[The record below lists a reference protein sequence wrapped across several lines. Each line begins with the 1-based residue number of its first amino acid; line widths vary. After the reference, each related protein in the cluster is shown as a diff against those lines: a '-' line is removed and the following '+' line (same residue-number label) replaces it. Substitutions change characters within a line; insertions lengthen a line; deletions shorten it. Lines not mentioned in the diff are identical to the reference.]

1 MLYHLFEILESQFN
15 LPGAS
20 LFSYL
25 SFRAAVTVIM
35 ALSISIV
42 FGKKIINYLKVKQVG
57 ENVRELGLEGEE
69 KKAGTPTMGG
79 IIIIIGTL
87 IPVIL
92 MSNLENIYIQILII
106 STLILGTIGLID
118 DYIKVFK
125 KDKKGL
131 HGKFKIAGQS
141 LLGIFVGIVLLTNNN
156 ITIVEFDKNLNSDNI
171 ELSRIEEVKSYKTT
185 IPFFKNNELDYNEFS
200 KAIFGDESNYL
211 WLIIIP
217 IIIFIIASVSN
228 SNNLTDGLDGLSAG
242 LSAIIIFTLGVF
254 AWTSG
259 NIIFSDYLNIMYIP
273 RVGEITIFI
282 AALIGSL
289 VGFLWYNTYPASVFM
304 GDTGSLTVG
313 GLIAVISILIRK
325 ELLIPILCGV
335 FLLEALSVIIQVSY
349 FKLTKKNTG
358 VGKRIFLM
366 SPIHHHFQKAGYHES
381 KIVSRMWIIG
391 IFLAVYDNTNIK
403 NKIDEE
409 YNNSW
414 CW

>member
-20 LFSYL
+20 LFGYL

-35 ALSISIV
+35 ALLISIV

-69 KKAGTPTMGG
+69 KKSGTPTMGG

-87 IPVIL
+87 VPVIL

-200 KAIFGDESNYL
+200 KAIFGDESNFL

-391 IFLAVYDNTNIK
+391 IFLAVLTILTL
-403 NKIDEE
+403 KIR
-409 YNNSW
+409 
-414 CW
+414 

>member
-35 ALSISIV
+35 ALLISIV
-42 FGKKIINYLKVKQVG
+42 FGKKIINYLKAKQVG
-57 ENVRELGLEGEE
+57 ENVRELGLDGEQ

-87 IPVIL
+87 VPVIL

-141 LLGIFVGIVLLTNNN
+141 LIGIFVGIVLLTNNN
-156 ITIVEFDKNLNSDNI
+156 ITIVEFDKNLNSNNI

-185 IPFFKNNELDYNEFS
+185 IPFFKNNELDYNEVS
-200 KAIFGDESNYL
+200 KAIFGDKSNYL

-282 AALIGSL
+282 AALLGSL

-358 VGKRIFLM
+358 IGKRIFLM
-366 SPIHHHFQKAGYHES
+366 SPLHHHFQKAGYHES
-381 KIVSRMWIIG
+381 KIVSRLWIIG
-391 IFLAVYDNTNIK
+391 IFLAVITILTL
-403 NKIDEE
+403 KIR
-409 YNNSW
+409 
-414 CW
+414 

>member
-35 ALSISIV
+35 ALLISIV
-42 FGKKIINYLKVKQVG
+42 FGKRIINYLKVKQVG
-57 ENVRELGLEGEE
+57 ENIRELGLEGEE
-69 KKAGTPTMGG
+69 KKVGTPTMGG
-79 IIIIIGTL
+79 VIIIIGTL
-87 IPVIL
+87 VPVIL
-92 MSNLENIYIQILII
+92 MSNLKNIYIQILIV
-106 STLILGTIGLID
+106 STLILGIIGLID

-141 LLGIFVGIVLLTNNN
+141 LIGIFVGIVLLTNNN
-156 ITIVEFDKNLNSDNI
+156 ITIVEFDKNLNSNNI
-171 ELSRIEEVKSYKTT
+171 ELSQIEEVKSYKTT
-185 IPFFKNNELDYNEFS
+185 IPFFKNNELDYNEVS
-200 KAIFGDESNYL
+200 KAIFGDQSNYL

-282 AALIGSL
+282 AALLGSL

-358 VGKRIFLM
+358 FGKRIFLM

-391 IFLAVYDNTNIK
+391 IFLAIITILTL
-403 NKIDEE
+403 KIR
-409 YNNSW
+409 
-414 CW
+414 

>member
-1 MLYHLFEILESQFN
+1 MLYYLFEILESQFN

-35 ALSISIV
+35 SLVISIV
-42 FGKKIINYLKVKQVG
+42 FGKKIINFLKIKQVG
-57 ENVRELGLEGEE
+57 ENVRELGLDGED
-69 KKAGTPTMGG
+69 KKEGTPTMGG

-87 IPVIL
+87 VPVIL

-106 STLILGTIGLID
+106 STIILGLIGLID

-131 HGKFKIAGQS
+131 KGKFKIAGQS

-156 ITIVEFDKNLNSDNI
+156 ITIVEFDNNLNSDKI
-171 ELSRIEEVKSYKTT
+171 EFSKIEEVKSYKTT
-185 IPFFKNNELDYNEFS
+185 IPFFKNNELDYKEIS
-200 KAIFGDESNYL
+200 KAIFGKGSNYL

-217 IIIFIIASVSN
+217 IIIFIIAAVSN

-242 LSAIIIFTLGVF
+242 LSAIIVFTLGVF

-282 AALIGSL
+282 AALLGSL

-349 FKLTKKNTG
+349 FKLTKKKTG

-381 KIVSRMWIIG
+381 KIVSRLWIIG
-391 IFLAVYDNTNIK
+391 IFLAVITILTL
-403 NKIDEE
+403 KIR
-409 YNNSW
+409 
-414 CW
+414 

>member
-1 MLYHLFEILESQFN
+1 MLYYLFEILESQFN
-15 LPGAS
+15 FPGAS

-25 SFRAAVTVIM
+25 SFRAAVSVL
-35 ALSISIV
+35 LSLIISIV
-42 FGKKIINYLKVKQVG
+42 FGKKIINYLKRKQIG
-57 ENVRELGLEGEE
+57 ENIRALGLEGED

-79 IIIIIGTL
+79 LIIIIGTL

-106 STLILGTIGLID
+106 STLMLGIIGFID

-131 HGKFKIAGQS
+131 KGKFKIAGQS
-141 LLGIFVGIVLLTNNN
+141 LLGVFVGLVLLSSND
-156 ITIVEFDKNLNSDNI
+156 ITIVEFNKNEEKI
-171 ELSRIEEVKSYKTT
+171 EFSQLKEVKSYKTT
-185 IPFFKNNELDYNEFS
+185 VPFFKDNELNYSEISNSLF
-200 KAIFGDESNYL
+200 KNGDKFI

-217 IIIFIIASVSN
+217 IIIFIISAVSN

-242 LSAIIIFTLGVF
+242 LSAIIVFTLGVF

-259 NIIFSDYLNIMYIP
+259 NIVFSDYLNIMYIP

-282 AALIGSL
+282 ASLLGSL
-289 VGFLWYNTYPASVFM
+289 VGFLWYNTYPATVFM

-335 FLLEALSVIIQVSY
+335 FLLEALSVIFQVGY
-349 FKLTKKNTG
+349 FKITKSKTG
-358 VGKRIFLM
+358 IGKRIFLM

-381 KIVSRMWIIG
+381 KIVSRLWIIG
-391 IFLAVYDNTNIK
+391 IFLALITILTL
-403 NKIDEE
+403 KIR
-409 YNNSW
+409 
-414 CW
+414 

>member
-69 KKAGTPTMGG
+69 KKVGTPTMGG

-200 KAIFGDESNYL
+200 KAIFGEESNFL

-391 IFLAVYDNTNIK
+391 IFLAVLTILTL
-403 NKIDEE
+403 KIR
-409 YNNSW
+409 
-414 CW
+414 

>member
-69 KKAGTPTMGG
+69 KKVGTPTMGG

-87 IPVIL
+87 VPVIL
-92 MSNLENIYIQILII
+92 MSNLENIYIQILVI

-200 KAIFGDESNYL
+200 KAIFGDESNFL

-391 IFLAVYDNTNIK
+391 IFLAVLTILTL
-403 NKIDEE
+403 KIR
-409 YNNSW
+409 
-414 CW
+414 

>member
-69 KKAGTPTMGG
+69 KKVGTPTMGG

-156 ITIVEFDKNLNSDNI
+156 ITIVEFDKNSNSNNI
-171 ELSRIEEVKSYKTT
+171 ELSQIEEIKSYKTT
-185 IPFFKNNELDYNEFS
+185 IPFFKNNELDYNEVS
-200 KAIFGDESNYL
+200 KAIFGDQSNYL

-217 IIIFIIASVSN
+217 IIILIIASVSN

-282 AALIGSL
+282 AALLGSL

-366 SPIHHHFQKAGYHES
+366 SPIHHHFQKVGYHES
-381 KIVSRMWIIG
+381 KIVSRLWIIG
-391 IFLAVYDNTNIK
+391 IFLAVITILTL
-403 NKIDEE
+403 KIR
-409 YNNSW
+409 
-414 CW
+414 

>member
-1 MLYHLFEILESQFN
+1 MLYYLFEILESQFN
-15 LPGAS
+15 FPGAS

-25 SFRAAVTVIM
+25 SFRAAVSVLIS
-35 ALSISIV
+35 LIISIV
-42 FGKKIINYLKVKQVG
+42 FGKKIINYLKRKQIG
-57 ENVRELGLEGEE
+57 ENIRELGLEGED
-69 KKAGTPTMGG
+69 KKVGTPTMGG
-79 IIIIIGTL
+79 LIIIIGTL

-106 STLILGTIGLID
+106 STLMLGTIGFID

-131 HGKFKIAGQS
+131 KGKFKIAGQS
-141 LLGIFVGIVLLTNNN
+141 LLGIFVGLVLLLSND
-156 ITIVEFDKNLNSDNI
+156 ITIVEFNKNEEKI
-171 ELSRIEEVKSYKTT
+171 EFSQLKEIKSYKTT
-185 IPFFKNNELDYNEFS
+185 VPFFKDNELNYSEISNNLF
-200 KAIFGDESNYL
+200 KNGDKFI

-217 IIIFIIASVSN
+217 IIIFIISAVSN

-242 LSAIIIFTLGVF
+242 LSAIIVFTLGVF

-282 AALIGSL
+282 ASLLGSL
-289 VGFLWYNTYPASVFM
+289 VGFLWYNTYPATVFM

-335 FLLEALSVIIQVSY
+335 FLLEALSVIFQVGY
-349 FKLTKKNTG
+349 FKITKSKTG
-358 VGKRIFLM
+358 IGKRIFLM

-381 KIVSRMWIIG
+381 KIVSRLWIIG
-391 IFLAVYDNTNIK
+391 IFLALITILTL
-403 NKIDEE
+403 KIR
-409 YNNSW
+409 
-414 CW
+414 

>member
-1 MLYHLFEILESQFN
+1 MLYYLFEILESQFN

-69 KKAGTPTMGG
+69 KKVGTPTMGG

-200 KAIFGDESNYL
+200 KAIFGDESNFL

-391 IFLAVYDNTNIK
+391 IFLAVITILTL
-403 NKIDEE
+403 KIR
-409 YNNSW
+409 
-414 CW
+414 

>member
-1 MLYHLFEILESQFN
+1 MLYYLFEILESQFN

-35 ALSISIV
+35 SLVISIV
-42 FGKKIINYLKVKQVG
+42 FGKRIINFLKIKQVG
-57 ENVRELGLEGEE
+57 ENVRELGLDGED
-69 KKAGTPTMGG
+69 KKKGTPTMGG

-87 IPVIL
+87 VPVIL
-92 MSNLENIYIQILII
+92 MSNLENIYIKILII
-106 STLILGTIGLID
+106 STIILGLIGLID
-118 DYIKVFK
+118 DYIKVFN

-131 HGKFKIAGQS
+131 QGKFKIAGQS
-141 LLGIFVGIVLLTNNN
+141 LLGIFVGIILLTNNN
-156 ITIVEFDKNLNSDNI
+156 ITIVEFDKNLNSDKI
-171 ELSRIEEVKSYKTT
+171 EFTKIEEVKSYKTT
-185 IPFFKNNELDYNEFS
+185 IPFFKNNELDYKEVS
-200 KAIFGDESNYL
+200 IAIFGKGSNYL
-211 WLIIIP
+211 WIIIIP
-217 IIIFIIASVSN
+217 IIIFIIAAVSN

-242 LSAIIIFTLGVF
+242 LSAIIVFTLGVF

-282 AALIGSL
+282 AALLGSL

-349 FKLTKKNTG
+349 FKLTKKKTG

-381 KIVSRMWIIG
+381 KIVSRLWIIG
-391 IFLAVYDNTNIK
+391 IFLAVLTILTL
-403 NKIDEE
+403 KIR
-409 YNNSW
+409 
-414 CW
+414 

>member
-1 MLYHLFEILESQFN
+1 MLYYLFEILESQFN

-35 ALSISIV
+35 SLSISIV

-57 ENVRELGLEGEE
+57 ENIRELGLDGEE

-87 IPVIL
+87 VPVIL

-156 ITIVEFDKNLNSDNI
+156 ITIVEFDKNFNSNNI
-171 ELSRIEEVKSYKTT
+171 EFSQIEEVKSYKTT
-185 IPFFKNNELDYNEFS
+185 IPFFKNNELDYNEVS
-200 KAIFGDESNYL
+200 EAIFGDESNYL

-282 AALIGSL
+282 AALLGSL

-304 GDTGSLTVG
+304 GDTGSLSVG

-349 FKLTKKNTG
+349 FKLSKKNTG

-381 KIVSRMWIIG
+381 KIVSRMWIVG
-391 IFLAVYDNTNIK
+391 IFLAVITILTL
-403 NKIDEE
+403 KIR
-409 YNNSW
+409 
-414 CW
+414 

>member
-1 MLYHLFEILESQFN
+1 MLYYLFEILESQFN

-35 ALSISIV
+35 SLVISIV
-42 FGKKIINYLKVKQVG
+42 FGKRIINFLKIKQVG
-57 ENVRELGLEGEE
+57 ENVRELGLDGED
-69 KKAGTPTMGG
+69 KKKGTPTMGG

-87 IPVIL
+87 VPVIL

-106 STLILGTIGLID
+106 STIILGLIGLID

-131 HGKFKIAGQS
+131 QGKFKIAGQS
-141 LLGIFVGIVLLTNNN
+141 LLGIFVGMILLTNNN
-156 ITIVEFDKNLNSDNI
+156 ITIVEFDKNLNSDKI
-171 ELSRIEEVKSYKTT
+171 EFTKIEEVKSYKTT
-185 IPFFKNNELDYNEFS
+185 IPFFKNNELDYKEVS
-200 KAIFGDESNYL
+200 KAIFGKGSNYL

-217 IIIFIIASVSN
+217 IIIFIIAAVSN

-242 LSAIIIFTLGVF
+242 LSAIIVFTLGVF

-282 AALIGSL
+282 AALLGSL

-349 FKLTKKNTG
+349 FKLTKKKNG

-381 KIVSRMWIIG
+381 KIVSRLWIIG
-391 IFLAVYDNTNIK
+391 IFLAVITILTL
-403 NKIDEE
+403 KIR
-409 YNNSW
+409 
-414 CW
+414 

>member
-1 MLYHLFEILESQFN
+1 MLYYLFEILENQFN

-25 SFRAAVTVIM
+25 SFRAAITIIM
-35 ALSISIV
+35 SLMISIV
-42 FGKKIINYLKVKQVG
+42 FGKKIINYLKKKQIG
-57 ENVRELGLEGEE
+57 ENVRELGLEGEDN
-69 KKAGTPTMGG
+69 KKGTPTMGG

-92 MSNLENIYIQILII
+92 MSNLQNIYIQILLV
-106 STLILGTIGLID
+106 STLILGFIGLVD

-131 HGKFKIAGQS
+131 KGKFKIAGQS
-141 LLGIFVGIVLLTNNN
+141 LLGIFVALVLLLNNQ
-156 ITIVEFDKNLNSDNI
+156 ITIVEFDKNPNKDKTEFSVL
-171 ELSRIEEVKSYKTT
+171 EEVKSFKTT
-185 IPFFKNNELDYNEFS
+185 IPFFKNNELDYSEISN
-200 KAIFGDESNYL
+200 AIFKYGDKFI
-211 WLIIIP
+211 WIILIP
-217 IIIFIIASVSN
+217 VIIFIISAVSN

-242 LSAIIIFTLGVF
+242 LSAIIVFTLGVF

-282 AALIGSL
+282 SALLGSL

-335 FLLEALSVIIQVSY
+335 FLLEALSVILQVGY
-349 FKLTKKNTG
+349 FKISKKRTG
-358 VGKRIFLM
+358 TGKRIFLM
-366 SPIHHHFQKAGYHES
+366 SPIHHHYQKAGYHES
-381 KIVSRMWIIG
+381 KIVSRLWIIG
-391 IFLAVYDNTNIK
+391 IFLAVITILTL
-403 NKIDEE
+403 KIR
-409 YNNSW
+409 
-414 CW
+414 

>member
-1 MLYHLFEILESQFN
+1 MLYYLFEILESQFN
-15 LPGAS
+15 FPGAS

-25 SFRAAVTVIM
+25 SFRAAVSVL
-35 ALSISIV
+35 LSLIISII
-42 FGKKIINYLKVKQVG
+42 FGKKIINYLKRKQIG
-57 ENVRELGLEGEE
+57 ENIRELGLEGED
-69 KKAGTPTMGG
+69 KKVGTPTMGG
-79 IIIIIGTL
+79 LIIIIGTL

-106 STLILGTIGLID
+106 STLMLGTIGFID

-131 HGKFKIAGQS
+131 KGKFKIAGQS
-141 LLGIFVGIVLLTNNN
+141 LLGIFVGLVLLLSND
-156 ITIVEFDKNLNSDNI
+156 ITIVEFNKNEEKI
-171 ELSRIEEVKSYKTT
+171 EFSQLKEIKSYKTT
-185 IPFFKNNELDYNEFS
+185 VPFFKDNELNYSEISNNLF
-200 KAIFGDESNYL
+200 KNGDKFI

-217 IIIFIIASVSN
+217 IIIFIISAVSN

-242 LSAIIIFTLGVF
+242 LSAIIVFTLGVF

-282 AALIGSL
+282 ASLLGSL
-289 VGFLWYNTYPASVFM
+289 VGFLWYNTYPATVFM

-335 FLLEALSVIIQVSY
+335 FLIEALSVIFQVGY
-349 FKLTKKNTG
+349 FKITKSKTG
-358 VGKRIFLM
+358 IGKRIFLM

-381 KIVSRMWIIG
+381 KIVSRLWIIG
-391 IFLAVYDNTNIK
+391 IFLALITILTL
-403 NKIDEE
+403 KIR
-409 YNNSW
+409 
-414 CW
+414 

>member
-20 LFSYL
+20 LFGYL
-25 SFRAAVTVIM
+25 SFRAAVAVIM
-35 ALSISIV
+35 ALLISIV
-42 FGKKIINYLKVKQVG
+42 FGKKIINYLKLKQVG
-57 ENVRELGLEGEE
+57 ENIRELGLEGE
-69 KKAGTPTMGG
+69 KKKEGTPTMGG

-87 IPVIL
+87 VPVIL

-106 STLILGTIGLID
+106 SSLILGTIGLID

-141 LLGIFVGIVLLTNNN
+141 LLGIFIGIVLLTNNN
-156 ITIVEFDKNLNSDNI
+156 ITIVEFDKNLNSNNI
-171 ELSRIEEVKSYKTT
+171 ELSQIEEIKSYKTT

-200 KAIFGDESNYL
+200 KAIFGDESNFL

-282 AALIGSL
+282 AALLGSL

-335 FLLEALSVIIQVSY
+335 FLIEALSVIIQVSY

-358 VGKRIFLM
+358 VGKRVFLM

-381 KIVSRMWIIG
+381 KIVSRFWIIG
-391 IFLAVYDNTNIK
+391 IFLAVITILTL
-403 NKIDEE
+403 KIR
-409 YNNSW
+409 
-414 CW
+414 

>member
-35 ALSISIV
+35 ALLISIV

-57 ENVRELGLEGEE
+57 ENVRELGLEGEQ

-87 IPVIL
+87 VPVIL

-106 STLILGTIGLID
+106 STLILGIIGLID

-141 LLGIFVGIVLLTNNN
+141 LLGIFVGIVLLSNNN
-156 ITIVEFDKNLNSDNI
+156 ITIVEFDKNLNSNNI

-185 IPFFKNNELDYNEFS
+185 IPFFKNNELDYNEVS
-200 KAIFGDESNYL
+200 KAIFGDKSNYL

-282 AALIGSL
+282 AALLGSL

-358 VGKRIFLM
+358 IGKRIFLM

-381 KIVSRMWIIG
+381 KIVSRLWIIG
-391 IFLAVYDNTNIK
+391 IFLAVITILTL
-403 NKIDEE
+403 KIR
-409 YNNSW
+409 
-414 CW
+414 